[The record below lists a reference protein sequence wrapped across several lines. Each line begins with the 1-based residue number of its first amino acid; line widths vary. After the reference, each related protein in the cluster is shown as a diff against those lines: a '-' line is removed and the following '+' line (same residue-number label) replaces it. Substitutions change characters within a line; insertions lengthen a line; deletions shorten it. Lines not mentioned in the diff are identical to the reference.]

1 MAASSTAPTKIV
13 VLLSASS
20 AQVPA
25 SPPPASAV
33 VRAFARPG
41 TSCASGLADLAALGA
56 PGSGCDDVA
65 DLSSLA
71 SQVTAVLDTSLASLD
86 LAVDGGAPAPLDP
99 AAVPTL
105 APCTLPFAKV
115 VTGLGPGV
123 HSLCVSAAGMD
134 AGGLGTVEQCASVK
148 VASIALAPPAA
159 TYELGTPGQT
169 ATVTATVAAGA
180 AGGVAGVD
188 VVFLVTTGPNAGKT
202 ITHTTDGSGLAA
214 FTYEAR
220 QHLEGLGTDGIEAC
234 FTDSEGTTACA
245 AATVKWQDTTPP
257 VVACVP
263 GPNPAGAIVTRD
275 GGVSPSGFMLLVAT
289 DAVDPTPVV
298 FLVDTGS
305 GIVRGPWASGTAVKY
320 TQAPGG
326 PPSAKD
332 MGSDEGGGQEI
343 LHVKGT
349 GDPAIRGKDWSG
361 NECQQLVCPVPPWQK

>member
-1 MAASSTAPTKIV
+1 
-13 VLLSASS
+13 
-20 AQVPA
+20 
-25 SPPPASAV
+25 
-33 VRAFARPG
+33 
-41 TSCASGLADLAALGA
+41 
-56 PGSGCDDVA
+56 
-65 DLSSLA
+65 
-71 SQVTAVLDTSLASLD
+71 
-86 LAVDGGAPAPLDP
+86 
-99 AAVPTL
+99 
-105 APCTLPFAKV
+105 
-115 VTGLGPGV
+115 
-123 HSLCVSAAGMD
+123 MD

-234 FTDSEGTTACA
+234 FTDSEGTRACA

-263 GPNPAGAIVTRD
+263 GPNPGGAIVTRD

-349 GDPAIRGKDWSG
+349 GDPAVRGKDWSG
-361 NECQQLVCPVPPWQK
+361 NECQQVMCPVPPWQK